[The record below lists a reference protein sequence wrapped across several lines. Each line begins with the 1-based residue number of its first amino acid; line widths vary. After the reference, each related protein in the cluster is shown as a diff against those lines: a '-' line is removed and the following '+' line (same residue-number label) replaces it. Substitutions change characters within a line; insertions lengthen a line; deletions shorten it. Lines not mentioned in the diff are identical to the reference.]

1 METAKDDAPVGLGY
15 QPGFFV
21 CISTNKYIYI
31 YIHIHIICI

>member
-21 CISTNKYIYI
+21 CISTNINIYI
-31 YIHIHIICI
+31 YTYNMYII